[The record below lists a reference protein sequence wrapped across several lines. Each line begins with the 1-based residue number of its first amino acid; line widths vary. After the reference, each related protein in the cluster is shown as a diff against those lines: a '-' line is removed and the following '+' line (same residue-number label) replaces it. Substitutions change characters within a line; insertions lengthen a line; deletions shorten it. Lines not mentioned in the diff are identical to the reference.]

1 MWSLCRFSCA
11 VLYQGLIMHVGA
23 TGANLYL
30 DFFYSSLVEFPAA
43 FIILAIIDRIGRI
56 YPIAASNL
64 VTGAAC
70 LLMIFIPHGKSSVF
84 VASQVTELWGQ
95 CRNPLISFW
104 NENKSKALPWLNFKQ
119 F

>member
-1 MWSLCRFSCA
+1 
-11 VLYQGLIMHVGA
+11 MHVGA

-43 FIILAIIDRIGRI
+43 FIILVTIDRIGRI

-64 VTGAAC
+64 VAGAAC
-70 LLMIFIPHGKSSVF
+70 LLMIFIPHGKLSDF
-84 VASQVTELWGQ
+84 IASQVTKLWGQ
-95 CRNPLISFW
+95 CRNPLISIW
-104 NENKSKALPWLNFKQ
+104 NKNKGRAFPWLDLKQ

>member
-1 MWSLCRFSCA
+1 M
-11 VLYQGLIMHVGA
+11 LYQGLIMHVGA

-43 FIILAIIDRIGRI
+43 FIILVTIDRIGRI

-70 LLMIFIPHGKSSVF
+70 LLMIFIPHGKLSVF
-84 VASQVTELWGQ
+84 IASQVTELWGQ
-95 CRNPLISFW
+95 CCNPLISLW
-104 NENKSKALPWLNFKQ
+104 NENKGRAVPWLDFKQ
-119 F
+119 S